1 MVNGGDWKMS
11 TQTLSPSILR
21 KRGLEALAK
30 ALGPVGMARFLQ
42 QFETGRGDYTKE
54 RVQWLEDLDV
64 KTIIGKIKGR
74 RKTK

>member
-1 MVNGGDWKMS
+1 MS

-21 KRGLEALAK
+21 KLGLEALAK

-54 RVQWLEDLDV
+54 RAQGLKDLDV
-64 KTIIGKIKGR
+64 KTIIGEIKDR